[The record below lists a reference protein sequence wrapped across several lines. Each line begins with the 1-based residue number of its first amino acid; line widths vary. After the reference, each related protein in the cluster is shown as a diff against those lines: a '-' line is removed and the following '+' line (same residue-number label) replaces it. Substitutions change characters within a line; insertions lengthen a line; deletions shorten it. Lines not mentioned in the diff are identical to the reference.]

1 VLSHRAG
8 VPTLPREVL
17 DLDNI
22 ADRDLIVRTMCEAE
36 PQWRPGRVVAY
47 HAVSGG
53 FVIAEVLQR
62 VTGVSIRDFLRTEV
76 LEPLGFTWGNYGVNA
91 DQIDQV
97 VRCSV
102 TGPWVP
108 PPISTLLERALGLPL
123 EEVTAALNDPRM
135 LTGIAPAVNIVTTAG
150 EHAKFYDMLR
160 MGGEI
165 DGTRVFETATIRRAI
180 AEQNWFEPDLTLGI
194 PMRYS
199 LGFMLGRKVVSFF
212 GPNTEHAFGH
222 NGYTNIVGWADPERR
237 VAAALMTSGTPIIG
251 THLLDF
257 LAVPREIAHQCPADG
272 LEDSPLHQF

>member
-1 VLSHRAG
+1 
-8 VPTLPREVL
+8 
-17 DLDNI
+17 
-22 ADRDLIVRTMCEAE
+22 
-36 PQWRPGRVVAY
+36 
-47 HAVSGG
+47 
-53 FVIAEVLQR
+53 
-62 VTGVSIRDFLRTEV
+62 
-76 LEPLGFTWGNYGVNA
+76 
-91 DQIDQV
+91 
-97 VRCSV
+97 
-102 TGPWVP
+102 
-108 PPISTLLERALGLPL
+108 
-123 EEVTAALNDPRM
+123 
-135 LTGIAPAVNIVTTAG
+135 VNIVTTAS

-272 LEDSPLHQF
+272 LEDSPLHRF